1 MDLRRLLLKID
12 ADVTGAILG
21 LGKVSDGLGQTEEGL
36 DKVSKK
42 AKASSDDLVREFSKY
57 SSAFYRLV
65 GLFEM
70 GGARIK
76 QAFEMAAEGSRIMAA
91 QSFFE
96 NAGRSIEDLRK
107 ATSNLISDAELMK
120 KANLADSMGISMDT
134 FKSLAKVAQASAYK
148 TGQSFDYM
156 FESIIVGTARS
167 SRLLLDNLGIIV
179 SVKEA
184 NESYAR
190 GQLKLQG
197 IQNATNAEINAYVEA
212 MDDNAKKTAFAEE
225 VQRKA
230 QGTIGEMG
238 SAATG
243 TAERFDSLS
252 TAVDNLNDTLKKGMA
267 EASKDFAT
275 DLDKT
280 IRLYDKLIQRVGFL
294 EATSL
299 GAWEAFKNTILF
311 PGGLAGQGA
320 AFETGAALS
329 EAFKPF
335 EEQSIR
341 SKELLNQRL
350 QSELGSLASLMGTQ
364 DIGKAIIAVSEYMA
378 TGKTVNSA
386 MEEQIKTII
395 WLNKMLGGYIKK
407 REIQEPPA
415 GPRAGAKGAGK
426 KAAKKVEDEIEGF
439 DFSDLREEVDRANK
453 EFEDLINHIPSIQD
467 LARETERLAKASEMA
482 KIKLVDLAYEL
493 AKPIADAIG
502 SAISTIASGGG
513 LFRPLTGLADT
524 LLEEQGGIGGAVSS
538 ALSGAGMGAMAA
550 GPLGAAIGVA
560 VGIVSDILDSL
571 KPVKSII
578 ESIVA
583 MFKVLI
589 GTAFGPLLDIL
600 VPLFQA
606 LVPFVAGLSLVIRGL
621 IDPFVDT
628 LRPIIDILAL
638 FLNALTIPL
647 TLFAIL
653 ANMIFAVVQMVGSLF
668 GLLSPAFA
676 GIHEALSFFQNMVID
691 AAINLN
697 NALIGLIR
705 MIPGLAEFGTML
717 TKEDFLG
724 PQEDNTEAVKE
735 NTRAIRDL
743 AREFRNMPSGYK
755 VNRTIYEAASPE
767 LDRRSLRSVY
777 SNDINEAFRSNPR
790 WRT

>member
-12 ADVTGAILG
+12 ADVNGAVLGIGKVNQG
-21 LGKVSDGLGQTEEGL
+21 LGETEEKLG
-36 DKVSKK
+36 DVDKK
-42 AKASSDDLVREFSKY
+42 AKETDLVREFSKW

-76 QAFEMAAEGSRIMAA
+76 QAFEMASEGSRIMAA

-107 ATSNLISDAELMK
+107 ATGGMIADAELMK

-134 FKSLAKVAQASAYK
+134 FKTLAQVAQASAFK

-184 NESYAR
+184 NENYAR
-190 GQLKLQG
+190 TQLKLQG
-197 IQNATNAEINAYVEA
+197 IQNATNAEINAFVEA

-230 QGTIGEMG
+230 AGTLDEMNR
-238 SAATG
+238 AAT
-243 TAERFDSLS
+243 S
-252 TAVDNLNDTLKKGMA
+252 TAAKYEGLN
-267 EASKDFAT
+267 
-275 DLDKT
+275 
-280 IRLYDKLIQRVGFL
+280 
-294 EATSL
+294 
-299 GAWEAFKNTILF
+299 
-311 PGGLAGQGA
+311 
-320 AFETGAALS
+320 AALS
-329 EAFKPF
+329 NFSDTVKTSMASAGSDTATFFTNLITALDKVAKRWNVLTSLYAAAGVLGSFVVGETP
-335 EEQSIR
+335 EERLKKLENTLRGFDQQE
-341 SKELLNQRL
+341 KALATEFL
-350 QSELGSLASLMGTQ
+350 QSHLEQLAEKLGTK
-364 DIGKAIIAVSEYMA
+364 DIGKAVLAVAEYMA
-378 TGKTVNSA
+378 TGKALNDAV
-386 MEEQIKTII
+386 EDQIKQII
-395 WLNKMLGGYIKK
+395 ELNKTAGGL
-407 REIQEPPA
+407 IQGIRKQPPSEENPPFKT
-415 GPRAGAKGAGK
+415 GGATR
-426 KAAKKVEDEIEGF
+426 AAK
-439 DFSDLREEVDRANK
+439 SDIGQEAK
-453 EFEDLINHIPSIQD
+453 DLIAGFGKSTEEYLDDLMKFDKWLASLEPTFQD
-467 LARETERLAKASEMA
+467 LARETERLSDAAEMA
-482 KIKLVDLAYEL
+482 KISLASLYYEL

-502 SAISTIASGGG
+502 AAISTIVSGGG

-524 LLEEQGGIGGAVSS
+524 LLEEQGGIGGVASTLLSS
-538 ALSGAGMGAMAA
+538 TGMGAATA
-550 GPLGAAIGVA
+550 GPLGAAIGA
-560 VGIVSDILDSL
+560 AAGIIADILDSL
-571 KPVKSII
+571 KPVGQII
-578 ESIVA
+578 EAIVTA
-583 MFKVLI
+583 LTVWI
-589 GTAFGPLLDIL
+589 GNGLTPLLEML

-606 LVPFVAGLSLVIRGL
+606 LVPLFASIGLVIRGL

-676 GIHEALSFFQNMVID
+676 DIHEALSFFQNMVID

-743 AREFRNMPSGYK
+743 AREFRNVPSGYK
-755 VNRTIYEAASPE
+755 VGRTVYEAASPE
-767 LDRRSLRSVY
+767 LGRRLPRSVY
-777 SNDINEAFRSNPR
+777 ADDINEAFRNNPR